1 MDQLKKVVELYRLY
15 MPNYYKS
22 NRFIVNV
29 FIFSSIISVILEAM
43 IAPYLVGRLI
53 NNFRKPFKYFFSVF
67 FIYILIFIIYYVK
80 KHYEANIVPDL
91 VIYPRK
97 VLFKSIID
105 KYKENYKAIK
115 MGSNISKINIMSWV
129 FYQAYDSLITE
140 ILPHFIIIILLT
152 LLFLFVNIKLGIIL
166 FITCISLIYLIINN
180 WPITDRLRSYAD
192 NYYYNVTDNN
202 LYDIYAS
209 LLNSYIN
216 NNSALDKKRIDK
228 DQNNYRSLCNKA
240 YKSSNKLSYSMNF
253 ISIIS
258 FISILFYLI
267 KSSINNEKKIIFVII
282 LIYFINSCFTL
293 SKTFPLILPHLIS
306 ALRTGPYIKSLVV
319 DKKTYSKTKFNGGSV
334 TFQNVSFKYKKNYI
348 FKNLNISINDKEKV
362 AIVGKSGL
370 GKSTAIL
377 ILLKLYSYSGNIL
390 IDNKNIQNIDVDYLR
405 SKIIYCNQK
414 TILYDLSVIEN
425 MRFGNNAPKGYIISI
440 LNKYNLM
447 KLFNNLPLSIENNS
461 GVLGSNLSGGM
472 QKIVLII
479 RSILRIKYNNPFV
492 IIFDEPLSALD
503 PLTRQKVIK
512 LIMDFC
518 KKKTLIIITH
528 DKEIIPYMDREID
541 FSEITK

>member
-1 MDQLKKVVELYRLY
+1 M
-15 MPNYYKS
+15 
-22 NRFIVNV
+22 
-29 FIFSSIISVILEAM
+29 
-43 IAPYLVGRLI
+43 
-53 NNFRKPFKYFFSVF
+53 
-67 FIYILIFIIYYVK
+67 
-80 KHYEANIVPDL
+80 
-91 VIYPRK
+91 
-97 VLFKSIID
+97 
-105 KYKENYKAIK
+105 
-115 MGSNISKINIMSWV
+115 
-129 FYQAYDSLITE
+129 
-140 ILPHFIIIILLT
+140 
-152 LLFLFVNIKLGIIL
+152 
-166 FITCISLIYLIINN
+166 
-180 WPITDRLRSYAD
+180 
-192 NYYYNVTDNN
+192 
-202 LYDIYAS
+202 
-209 LLNSYIN
+209 
-216 NNSALDKKRIDK
+216 
-228 DQNNYRSLCNKA
+228 
-240 YKSSNKLSYSMNF
+240 
-253 ISIIS
+253 
-258 FISILFYLI
+258 
-267 KSSINNEKKIIFVII
+267 
-282 LIYFINSCFTL
+282 
-293 SKTFPLILPHLIS
+293 IS

-447 KLFNNLPLSIENNS
+447 ELFNNLPLSIENNS

>member
-1 MDQLKKVVELYRLY
+1 MDQLKKIIELSKLY

-22 NRFIVNV
+22 NKLIVNV
-29 FIFSSIISVILEAM
+29 FIISSIISVILEAM
-43 IAPYLVGRLI
+43 IAPYFVGRLI
-53 NNFRKPFKYFFSVF
+53 NNFRKPFKYFFAVF
-67 FIYILIFIIYYVK
+67 FIYIFIFIVHYIK
-80 KHYEANIVPDL
+80 KHQEAYILPDL

-97 VLFKSIID
+97 TLFKSIID

-115 MGSNISKINIMSWV
+115 MGSNISKINIMSGYFRV
-129 FYQAYDSLITE
+129 AYASLITE

-152 LLFLFVNIKLGIIL
+152 LLFFVVNIKLGIIL
-166 FITCISLIYLIINN
+166 FITGISLFYLIINN
-180 WPITDRLRSYAD
+180 WPKTDKLRLEAD

-202 LYDIYAS
+202 LYDIYTS

-216 NNSALDKKRIDK
+216 NHSALDKKRIDK
-228 DQNNYRSLCNKA
+228 DQDHYRTLYNKV
-240 YKSSNKLSYSMNF
+240 YKSSNKLSYLMNF
-253 ISIIS
+253 VSIIS

-306 ALRTGPYIKSLVV
+306 ALRTEPYVKSLVV
-319 DKKTYSKTKFNGGSV
+319 NKKKYSKTKFNGGSV

-348 FKNLNISINDKEKV
+348 FKNLNISIKDKEKV

-390 IDNKNIQNIDVDYLR
+390 IDNKNIKNIDVDYLR
-405 SKIIYCNQK
+405 SRIIYCNQK

-447 KLFNNLPLSIENNS
+447 ELFNNLPLSIENNS

-472 QKIVLII
+472 QKIVLIV
-479 RSILRIKYNNPFV
+479 RSILRIKYDNPFV

-503 PLTRQKVIK
+503 PLTREKVIK

-518 KKKTLIIITH
+518 KNKTLIIITH

>member
-1 MDQLKKVVELYRLY
+1 MDQLKKVIELFKLY

-22 NRFIVNV
+22 NKLIVNV
-29 FIFSSIISVILEAM
+29 FIISSIISVILEAM
-43 IAPYLVGRLI
+43 IAPYFVGRLI
-53 NNFRKPFKYFFSVF
+53 NNFRKPFKYFLAVF
-67 FIYILIFIIYYVK
+67 FIYIFIFIIYYVK
-80 KHYEANIVPDL
+80 KHYEANILPDL

-115 MGSNISKINIMSWV
+115 MGSNISKINIMSGY
-129 FYQAYDSLITE
+129 FRIAYASLIIE

-166 FITCISLIYLIINN
+166 FITSISLFYLIINN
-180 WPITDRLRSYAD
+180 WPKTDKLRLEAD

-202 LYDIYAS
+202 LYDIYTS

-216 NNSALDKKRIDK
+216 NNSELDKKRIDK
-228 DQNNYRSLCNKA
+228 DQDHYRTLYNKV
-240 YKSSNKLSYSMNF
+240 YKSSNKLSYLMNF
-253 ISIIS
+253 VSIIS
-258 FISILFYLI
+258 LISILFYLI
-267 KSSINNEKKIIFVII
+267 KSSINNEKKIVFVII

-306 ALRTGPYIKSLVV
+306 ALRTEPYVKSLVI
-319 DKKTYSKTKFNGGSV
+319 DKKKYSKTKFNGGSV

-348 FKNLNISINDKEKV
+348 FKNLNISIKDKEKV

-390 IDNKNIQNIDVDYLR
+390 IDNKNIKNIDVDYLR
-405 SKIIYCNQK
+405 SRIIYCNQK

-447 KLFNNLPLSIENNS
+447 ELFNNLPLSIENNS

-472 QKIVLII
+472 QKIVLIV
-479 RSILRIKYNNPFV
+479 RSILRIKYDNPFV

-503 PLTRQKVIK
+503 PLTREKVIK

-518 KKKTLIIITH
+518 KNKTLIIITH